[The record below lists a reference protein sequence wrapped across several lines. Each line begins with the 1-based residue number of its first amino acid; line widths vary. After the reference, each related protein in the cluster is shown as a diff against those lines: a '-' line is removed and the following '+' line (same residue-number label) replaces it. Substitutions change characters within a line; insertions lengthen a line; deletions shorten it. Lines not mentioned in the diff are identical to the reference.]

1 MKQWI
6 QDNKAL
12 VSMLLAS
19 TIIVGAILVA
29 QGCDL
34 RKAVTLEVPPQVS
47 TAIDP
52 EALSNPIEYT
62 YADADR
68 IASEWKHFVD
78 TGTKQLEDSLND
90 AADRHAMLVSI
101 VDMGVVTVNEVAPT
115 LPGGAFLVGGL
126 SLITG
131 LFLKRPGEDKRVAKE
146 KEDSYN
152 AGLKKA
158 KLLLTDALKDE
169 SKEVSSS

>member
-6 QDNKAL
+6 QDNKAF
-12 VSMLLAS
+12 VTMLIAS
-19 TIIVGAILVA
+19 TVIVGAILVA

-34 RKAVTLEVPPQVS
+34 RKAVDLDVPPQVAAS
-47 TAIDP
+47 IDP
-52 EALSNPIEYT
+52 QNLTEPIDYT

-68 IASEWKHFVD
+68 VAEEWKRFVD
-78 TGTKQLEDSLND
+78 TATKQLEASLND
-90 AADRHAMLVSI
+90 AAERHSMLVSL
-101 VDMGVVTVNEVAPT
+101 VDMGVVTVNEIAPT

-131 LFLKRPGEDKRVAKE
+131 IFLKRPGEDKRVMKE

-158 KLLLTDALKDE
+158 KQLLVEAAKDE